1 MTFPLHAPASAQ
13 VVAANGARIPRIGLG
28 TWQSTHDEG
37 VRAVRAALDAGYRH
51 IDTAARYEN
60 EQAVGQA
67 LAACGVPRNDVFV
80 TTKVWHTELR
90 AADFQRAAEAS
101 VARLGLDH
109 VDLLLVH
116 WPNPD
121 VPLEET
127 IGALNDAQR
136 RGLTRHIGVSNFP
149 VALLD
154 RAVALSPLPL
164 VANQCEYHPYLDQA
178 KLLAACSR
186 HGMALISHSPLGS
199 GKLLADPVIAD
210 MARLRGKQPAQIIL
224 RWLIQQPGVAAV
236 PKSSN
241 PVRIGENLAV
251 FDFELDAASMAR
263 ISALARADGR
273 VSKPAWHPEWDTPD
287 ALHNPLHNSLPAAQP

>member
-1 MTFPLHAPASAQ
+1 MALSAHPLAPLP
-13 VVAANGARIPRIGLG
+13 VIDANGARIPRIGLG

-37 VRAVRAALDAGYRH
+37 VRAVRAALEAGYRH

-67 LAACGVPRNDVFV
+67 LAASGLTRDDVFV

-90 AADFQRAAEAS
+90 ARDFRRAAQAS

-116 WPNPD
+116 WPNPE

-127 IGALNDAQR
+127 IGALCDAQR
-136 RGLTRHIGVSNFP
+136 SGLTRHIGVSNFP

-154 RAVALSPLPL
+154 RAVALSSLPL
-164 VANQCEYHPYLDQA
+164 VANQCEYHPYLDET
-178 KLLAACSR
+178 KLLEACAR

-199 GKLLADPVIAD
+199 GKLLADQVIAD
-210 MARLRGKQPAQIIL
+210 IARQHDRKPAQIIL
-224 RWLIQQPGVAAV
+224 RWLMQQPGVAAI

-241 PVRIGENLAV
+241 LVRIGENLAV
-251 FDFELDAASMAR
+251 FDFELDAVSMAR

-273 VSKPAWHPEWDTPD
+273 VSKPAWHPEWDIPEN
-287 ALHNPLHNSLPAAQP
+287 ALVAAKP

>member
-1 MTFPLHAPASAQ
+1 MTFSLHTPAPLP
-13 VVAANGARIPRIGLG
+13 VVAANGALIPRLGLG

-90 AADFQRAAEAS
+90 AADFRRAAEAS

-116 WPNPD
+116 WPNPE

-154 RAVALSPLPL
+154 RAVALSPSPL
-164 VANQCEYHPYLDQA
+164 VANQCEYHPYLDQTR
-178 KLLAACSR
+178 LLAACAR
-186 HGMALISHSPLGS
+186 HGMALVSHSPLGS

-210 MARLRGKQPAQIIL
+210 IALQHHRQPAQIIL
-224 RWLIQQPGVAAV
+224 RWLIQQPGIAAI

-241 PVRIGENLAV
+241 PERIGENLAV
-251 FDFELDAASMAR
+251 FDFELDTASMAR
-263 ISALARADGR
+263 IGALTRADGR
-273 VSKPAWHPEWDTPD
+273 VSKPAWHPEWDTSD
-287 ALHNPLHNSLPAAQP
+287 TLYNPSLAAQP

>member
-1 MTFPLHAPASAQ
+1 MGDSFQPL
-13 VVAANGARIPRIGLG
+13 AALPVIEAHGARIPRIGLG

-37 VRAVRAALDAGYRH
+37 VRAVRAALAAGYRH

-67 LAACGVPRNDVFV
+67 LAASGLPRDEVFV

-90 AADFQRAAEAS
+90 AADFKHAAEAS

-116 WPNPD
+116 WPNAE

-127 IGALNDAQR
+127 IGALCDAQR
-136 RGLTRHIGVSNFP
+136 RGLTQHIGVSNFP

-154 RAVALSPLPL
+154 RAVALASVPL
-164 VANQCEYHPYLDQA
+164 VANQCEYHPYLDQT
-178 KLLAACSR
+178 KVLDACRR
-186 HGMALISHSPLGS
+186 HGIAMIAHTPLGS
-199 GKLLADPVIAD
+199 GKLLADPVIAEI
-210 MARLRGKQPAQIIL
+210 AREHARQPAQIIL
-224 RWLIQQPGVAAV
+224 RWLMQQPGVAAI

-251 FDFELDAASMAR
+251 SDFELDADSMAR
-263 ISALARADGR
+263 IGALARADGR
-273 VSKPAWHPEWDTPD
+273 VSKAAWHPQWDTP
-287 ALHNPLHNSLPAAQP
+287 ASISATQTP

>member
-1 MTFPLHAPASAQ
+1 MGLSFQPLADLP
-13 VVAANGARIPRIGLG
+13 VIEANGARIPRIGLG
-28 TWQSTHDEG
+28 TWRSTHDEG
-37 VRAVRAALDAGYRH
+37 VQAVRTALEAGYRH

-67 LAACGVPRNDVFV
+67 LAASGLPRDEVFV

-116 WPNPD
+116 WPNPE

-127 IGALNDAQR
+127 IGALCEAQHS
-136 RGLTRHIGVSNFP
+136 GLARHIGVSNFP

-154 RAVALSPLPL
+154 RAVALASVPL
-164 VANQCEYHPYLDQA
+164 VANQCEYHPYLDQT
-178 KLLAACSR
+178 KVLDACRR
-186 HGMALISHSPLGS
+186 HGLALIAHTPLGS
-199 GKLLADPVIAD
+199 GSLFADPIIAQI
-210 MARLRGKQPAQIIL
+210 AREHGRKPAQIIL
-224 RWLIQQPGVAAV
+224 RWLMQQPGVAAI

-251 FDFELDAASMAR
+251 FDFELDASEMAR
-263 ISALARADGR
+263 IGVLARVDGR
-273 VSKPAWHPEWDTPD
+273 VSKAAWHPEWDTPD
-287 ALHNPLHNSLPAAQP
+287 NSSAAEKP